1 MAQVFS
7 YEFWEISKNTVFT
20 EHLWATT
27 SGHIFFVSEPKTKF
41 FKYFKRMLWNI
52 EKRLNVKKEK

>member
-27 SGHIFFVSEPKTKF
+27 SGHVFFVSEPKTKF
-41 FKYFKRMLWNI
+41 FKNFKRMP
-52 EKRLNVKKEK
+52 